1 MNTCAALDSKYVH
14 AITSTSGAEGAS
26 FMICFQLMVPLL
38 AYTLIFFS
46 FVYLFEML
54 LGSLYK
60 ALDFQAAA
68 LEAKMLSSL
77 SV

>member
-1 MNTCAALDSKYVH
+1 
-14 AITSTSGAEGAS
+14 
-26 FMICFQLMVPLL
+26 MICFQLMVPLL

-46 FVYLFEML
+46 FVYIFEML

-77 SV
+77 SAAALQSTSALTSTKTGALIPRN

>member
-1 MNTCAALDSKYVH
+1 
-14 AITSTSGAEGAS
+14 
-26 FMICFQLMVPLL
+26 MICFQIMVPLL

-60 ALDFQAAA
+60 ALDFQGAAS
-68 LEAKMLSSL
+68 EANMLSSL

>member
-1 MNTCAALDSKYVH
+1 
-14 AITSTSGAEGAS
+14 
-26 FMICFQLMVPLL
+26 MICFQLMVPLL

-60 ALDFQAAA
+60 ALDFQGAAS
-68 LEAKMLSSL
+68 EAKMLSSL